1 MTIGEKNYE
10 LQRFILEQENYSKLN
25 LSEKKLTDDD
35 MPIVIQFAIDQRKC
49 TELKLSNNS
58 ITSKDA
64 KILSAILWNN
74 QSVLTL
80 YFLILV
86 FIINIK
92 SLNSIISVIGN
103 IKIIFKIK

>member
-25 LSEKKLTDDD
+25 LSEKKLADDN
-35 MPIVIQFAIDQRKC
+35 MPIVIQFAIHQRKC
-49 TELKLSNNS
+49 TKLKLSNNS

-92 SLNSIISVIGN
+92 SLNSIISKISN
-103 IKIIFKIK
+103 IKIIFNIK